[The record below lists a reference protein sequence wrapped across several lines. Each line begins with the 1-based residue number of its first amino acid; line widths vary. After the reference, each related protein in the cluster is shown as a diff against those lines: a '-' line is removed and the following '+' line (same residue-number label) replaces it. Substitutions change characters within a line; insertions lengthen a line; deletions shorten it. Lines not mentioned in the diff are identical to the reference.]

1 MDIKEININEQDLIS
16 IDESD
21 LNTFSDDQFSFFIQ
35 PDDFDN
41 YNNGFNLYLDEKEV
55 LNNNLLLNDITTDR
69 DTRHSQID
77 DSNSADDS
85 NTDNSLIDPNGI
97 EVETNNHKIV
107 NYTKLSYT
115 AVEKGIDKYYF
126 DAFHKLSSSLDIV
139 ACYLKGQKI
148 LYMESKY
155 HVEYQL
161 NLLMLPA
168 IALSTIATVFSGF
181 DTCQNNYSLILA
193 SINATIVFL
202 LSLVSYLKLDAASE
216 AHRICSHQYD
226 KLQSTVE
233 FMSGS
238 VLLFKNR
245 NNDIENNCSDD
256 NYCTVEKDIME
267 KLNQVQKKIG
277 EIKETNTFIIPRV
290 IRYRYPIIYHTN
302 IFTLI
307 KRIDDYRRKMIVSLK
322 NVKNDIRYLNAI
334 QEHCQYQLSEKDQ
347 KKIEQLYDKKK
358 GIMKEILRLKSA
370 YNVIDQIFKQ
380 EMNNAEL
387 NKSWCYM
394 FYCNKTKKID
404 PENLNTF
411 VSNLMDPFHDDK

>member
-1 MDIKEININEQDLIS
+1 MEVNEININEQDLIS
-16 IDESD
+16 IAESD
-21 LNTFSDDQFSFFIQ
+21 LNTLSNDQFSFFIK

-41 YNNGFNLYLDEKEV
+41 YNSGFNLYVDENEL
-55 LNNNLLLNDITTDR
+55 LNNNLLLNDIATDR

-77 DSNSADDS
+77 DSNSCDDS
-85 NTDNSLIDPNGI
+85 NTDNSLNDPNGI
-97 EVETNNHKIV
+97 EIHTNNHQVV

-126 DAFHKLSSSLDIV
+126 DPFHKLSSSLDII

-148 LYMESKY
+148 LYMESK
-155 HVEYQL
+155 HHSECQL
-161 NLLMLPA
+161 NYLMLPA
-168 IALSTIATVFSGF
+168 IALSTVATIFAGL
-181 DTCQNNYSLILA
+181 DTCHYNYSIILA

-226 KLQSTVE
+226 QLQSTVE
-233 FMSGS
+233 FMSGF

-245 NNDIENNCSDD
+245 NNDIENNCSND
-256 NYCTVEKDIME
+256 NYSTVEKDIME

-322 NVKNDIRYLNAI
+322 NVKNDIRYLNAL
-334 QEHCQYQLSEKDQ
+334 QEHYQYQ
-347 KKIEQLYDKKK
+347 
-358 GIMKEILRLKSA
+358 
-370 YNVIDQIFKQ
+370 
-380 EMNNAEL
+380 
-387 NKSWCYM
+387 
-394 FYCNKTKKID
+394 
-404 PENLNTF
+404 
-411 VSNLMDPFHDDK
+411 

>member
-1 MDIKEININEQDLIS
+1 MEVTELNLDEQDIIS
-16 IDESD
+16 IGESD
-21 LNTFSDDQFSFFIQ
+21 LNTFTDDQFSFFIR
-35 PDDFDN
+35 PDDYEN
-41 YNNGFNLYLDEKEV
+41 YSNGFDLYLDENYD
-55 LNNNLLLNDITTDR
+55 NNNLLLNEITTDK
-69 DTRHSQID
+69 DTKHSQID

-85 NTDNSLIDPNGI
+85 NTDNSFVDPNGI
-97 EVETNNHKIV
+97 EIETNNHAVV

-126 DAFHKLSSSLDIV
+126 DPFHKLSSSLDII

-155 HVEYQL
+155 HSEYQL

-181 DTCQNNYSLILA
+181 DVCENNYSLVLA

-202 LSLVSYLKLDAASE
+202 LSLVTYLKLDAASE
-216 AHRICSHQYD
+216 AHRICAHQYD
-226 KLQSTVE
+226 KLQSNVE
-233 FMSGS
+233 FISGS
-238 VLLFKNR
+238 VLLFKNQ
-245 NNDIENNCSDD
+245 NNDIENNCS
-256 NYCTVEKDIME
+256 NNTYCDVEKDIME
-267 KLNQVQKKIG
+267 KLKQVQKKIG

-322 NVKNDIRYLNAI
+322 NVKNDIRYLNAL
-334 QEHCQYQLSEKDQ
+334 QSHYHYQLPDKDQ
-347 KKIEQLYDKKK
+347 KKIEQLYEKKK
-358 GIMKEILRLKSA
+358 AIMKEILRLKSA

-387 NKSWCYM
+387 DKSWK
-394 FYCNKTKKID
+394 FLFRKKKVD
-404 PENLNTF
+404 PENLNYF
-411 VSNLMDPFHDDK
+411 VSNLMDPFHDD